1 MCGIVGY
8 IGKGCAKDVVL
19 DGLGKLEYR
28 GYDSAGIA
36 LLDKGRLAVEKIA
49 EIQDENNKSKIAKLQ
64 DLLKEKY
71 LDANVAIGHT
81 RWATHGTPSILNAHP
96 HVSND
101 GMIAVVH
108 NGIVENYSELKE
120 MLLKKHNIRCKS
132 ETDSEVIAQLLS
144 VFCADGLDL
153 VDAMLKATGMM
164 KGAYAIGA
172 IYKNDENKIVGYRKD
187 APLIACHTDE
197 GTFIASDMTALLKHS
212 KDVYF
217 LDDDELVVCKAD
229 SMQILNRDK
238 EVVEKEIFHIDWNI
252 ETAEKGGYDH
262 FMLKEIH
269 DQPDV
274 LEDTLSRRL
283 DSNG

>member
-49 EIQDENNKSKIAKLQ
+49 EIQDESNKSKISKLH
-64 DLLKEKY
+64 DILKEKY
-71 LDANVAIGHT
+71 SDANVAIGHT
-81 RWATHGTPSILNAHP
+81 RWATHGTPSVLNAHP

-153 VDAMLKATGMM
+153 VDAMLKLS
-164 KGAYAIGA
+164 
-172 IYKNDENKIVGYRKD
+172 
-187 APLIACHTDE
+187 LI
-197 GTFIASDMTALLKHS
+197 
-212 KDVYF
+212 
-217 LDDDELVVCKAD
+217 
-229 SMQILNRDK
+229 
-238 EVVEKEIFHIDWNI
+238 HIS
-252 ETAEKGGYDH
+252 EPT
-262 FMLKEIH
+262 
-269 DQPDV
+269 
-274 LEDTLSRRL
+274 RRP
-283 DSNG
+283 G